1 MKAKLFSVVGVLV
14 VLIALVGRHIFINP
28 AEAQHELL
36 SDAEQKLS
44 YEFDYERLIML
55 DAERLFEQG
64 MLEGYE
70 AIIPK
75 LNDFTEPAK
84 MTEVIP
90 DGTNN
95 YLIEVQNKQYY
106 LFDEDIAQKDV
117 YEGWA
122 LATYTLF
129 HVVNLQLV
137 ETDYKLYALYGG
149 NDLSGVFMTEEEVIE
164 RRRAFKD
171 KHSEWPYVPTMEHPD
186 FGFPGGGDDF
196 WHGLGHGASSDN

>member
-1 MKAKLFSVVGVLV
+1 MKVKLFGAIGVLV
-14 VLIALVGRHIFINP
+14 VLIALVGRQVYLH
-28 AEAQHELL
+28 ADEEQHDLL
-36 SDAEQKLS
+36 SDTEHDVSHEL
-44 YEFDYERLIML
+44 DYERLIML

-75 LNDFTEPAK
+75 LKDFIEPAN
-84 MTEVIP
+84 MTEIFP
-90 DGTNN
+90 DGTDD
-95 YLIEVQNKQYY
+95 YLIEVQNKKYY
-106 LFDEDIAQKDV
+106 LFNEDIAQKDI
-117 YEGWA
+117 YDGWA

-137 ETDYKLYALYGG
+137 ETDYQLYALYGA
-149 NDLSGVFMTEEEVIE
+149 NDLSGVFMTEEEVVA

-171 KHSEWPYVPTMEHPD
+171 NHSEWPYIPTIEHPN

-196 WHGLGHGASSDN
+196 WHVRPF